1 MLFSANADMATNKIL
16 VGWMTVDSAAAA
28 EKLAAGLVA
37 ARLAACAQVD
47 GPVTSHYI
55 WQGKQERAKEWRV
68 WVKFTASRAKDIEA
82 WLKAHH
88 PYSTPQWLA
97 VEAAVV
103 AESYREWVVENTRA
117 KSKTR

>member
-1 MLFSANADMATNKIL
+1 
-16 VGWMTVDSAAAA
+16 
-28 EKLAAGLVA
+28 
-37 ARLAACAQVD
+37 
-47 GPVTSHYI
+47 
-55 WQGKQERAKEWRV
+55 V